1 MSLPGR
7 SGSHRSE
14 VGRKPPAH
22 AELNQLLESP
32 EYRIPRG
39 IVLSRLNVEKRG
51 KVLHLPWYAVFCLE
65 EAMDAAGPLPIA
77 ALPAI

>member
-1 MSLPGR
+1 MVPIEVK
-7 SGSHRSE
+7 SGGSPRPM
-14 VGRKPPAH
+14 RK
-22 AELNQLLESP
+22 LNQLLESP